1 MPMDANFRFMHQG
14 RFMSMIPTL
23 VSSSNPADVF
33 THASK
38 WDLRNVVTYG
48 QGCVNFMLQTSKV
61 NQHQHGAWNFTVL
74 PVQETLTIHSPH
86 ENAKMFLPKAPGAC

>member
-1 MPMDANFRFMHQG
+1 
-14 RFMSMIPTL
+14 MSMIPTL

-48 QGCVNFMLQTSKV
+48 QGYVNFMLVSQQSER
-61 NQHQHGAWNFTVL
+61 QHGALIFTVL

-86 ENAKMFLPKAPGAC
+86 ENAKMFLPKAPGVCWAHP

>member
-1 MPMDANFRFMHQG
+1 
-14 RFMSMIPTL
+14 MSMIPTL

-48 QGCVNFMLQTSKV
+48 QGYVKFMLVSQQSESTSTWSFDLYSLNSPRNINNSLATRERKNV
-61 NQHQHGAWNFTVL
+61 SAHSSRCVL
-74 PVQETLTIHSPH
+74 GSSLKDLRV
-86 ENAKMFLPKAPGAC
+86 